1 VRSVGLERLLF
12 GWTEI
17 EYRWAAVVL
26 ERHIPTWNPG
36 LLIEMRS
43 ELARCAIK
51 HWEHRRV
58 LAALQRA
65 GLSVIEFRH
74 VGWEAPHRV
83 PPNLLGAHAKDVPS
97 VVLR

>member
-17 EYRWAAVVL
+17 EYRWAVL
-26 ERHIPTWNPG
+26 ERHIPTWGSG

-51 HWEHRRV
+51 QWEHRRV
-58 LAALQRA
+58 VAALQRA
-65 GLSVIEFRH
+65 GLSVIELRH

-83 PPNLLGAHAKDVPS
+83 SPDLLGAHAKDVPS